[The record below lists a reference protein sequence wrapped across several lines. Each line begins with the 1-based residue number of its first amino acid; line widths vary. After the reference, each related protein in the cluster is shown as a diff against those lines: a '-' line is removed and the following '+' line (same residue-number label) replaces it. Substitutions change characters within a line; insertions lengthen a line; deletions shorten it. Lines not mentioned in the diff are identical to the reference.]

1 MSNDEK
7 RKDVLNPVEG
17 KDGKTYWT
25 RVGVA
30 FLSKDTESLVVHL
43 EQLPINGKLVI
54 RDPRQSAQAGA

>member
-1 MSNDEK
+1 
-7 RKDVLNPVEG
+7 VLNPVEG